1 MMGMAFSSMNC
12 LGRLPPRRV
21 PFPPATTIATFIRLG
36 FGVGDARQRGRG
48 LHFTQRATRAFTV
61 AAVLSFVA
69 NFPKNHFA
77 GRSLQDTRDRDI
89 SVLTDQTARVIYY
102 NHRAVIEVSDTL
114 IVFLSLFENEYAHR
128 FAWQHHR
135 LEAVGEFIDVKN
147 IHAAKLSDLIKIE
160 IICDDYG
167 VELFAEFD
175 QFQIDFPH
183 RG

>member
-36 FGVGDARQRGRG
+36 FGIGDARQRGRG

-77 GRSLQDTRDRDI
+77 SCGLQHTRDCDI
-89 SVLTDQTARVIYY
+89 SILTNQAARVVYY

-114 IVFLSLFENEYAHR
+114 IVFLPLLEDENAH
-128 FAWQHHR
+128 
-135 LEAVGEFIDVKN
+135 
-147 IHAAKLSDLIKIE
+147 
-160 IICDDYG
+160 
-167 VELFAEFD
+167 
-175 QFQIDFPH
+175 
-183 RG
+183 